1 MFNINSLGKQTWIV
15 AFADN
20 VNNPTVFNF
29 KLLMRHQPAY
39 EIREN
44 LAIAVV
50 NH

>member
-1 MFNINSLGKQTWIV
+1 MFNINSLGKQTWII

-29 KLLMRHQPAY
+29 KLLMRHQPAD